1 MLEPIAPAKNKT
13 DKTVLMVFISL
24 SFPLRPLSLAFV
36 PCDMAAREKIP
47 AKKYCYE
54 EFFAW
59 TQSFKNMDNVLDFC
73 AEEALATLFQPDTV
87 AAAEYFKSY
96 ERTLGL
102 EAEKNLCSRCWKA
115 LSKISRSMSLHENP
129 SAKHLF
135 QEAEEWLLDKDGEG
149 LFSFENICETLGLH
163 ADHIRKGLM
172 I

>member
-1 MLEPIAPAKNKT
+1 MLEPIATAKNKT
-13 DKTVLMVFISL
+13 DKTVFMVFISL
-24 SFPLRPLSLAFV
+24 ISSAALSLAFV

-54 EFFAW
+54 EFFAS

-102 EAEKNLCSRCWKA
+102 EAEKKLMLA
-115 LSKISRSMSLHENP
+115 MLE
-129 SAKHLF
+129 SAVEDF
-135 QEAEEWLLDKDGEG
+135 QKYVLA
-149 LFSFENICETLGLH
+149 
-163 ADHIRKGLM
+163 RKPRAK
-172 I
+172 

>member
-47 AKKYCYE
+47 AKKILLWE
-54 EFFAW
+54 VSAS

-129 SAKHLF
+129 VQS
-135 QEAEEWLLDKDGEG
+135 
-149 LFSFENICETLGLH
+149 ICFKKRRSGF
-163 ADHIRKGLM
+163 
-172 I
+172 